1 MSRWGSSRRVGLR
14 AGLRGRGQNKE
25 KEGVGKRA
33 RDMGGAVLT
42 HRLTYSLT

>member
-1 MSRWGSSRRVGLR
+1 MGEQSASRAEGWA
-14 AGLRGRGQNKE
+14 AGQRPNKG
-25 KEGVGKRA
+25 KEGVGKKA